1 MQETKEN
8 KLNSLERIVKKVK
21 IVNKWSMW
29 IHTISSMLTAIHLD
43 SKQHDLIADFSPFY
57 QNNWARRHGE

>member
-8 KLNSLERIVKKVK
+8 KLNSLERIVKKVNLLTSDLCEYTQ
-21 IVNKWSMW
+21 V
-29 IHTISSMLTAIHLD
+29 TFQISSMLTAIHLD

-57 QNNWARRHGE
+57 QNN